1 MACRCAASAALR
13 ARVARPLLA
22 RPQGARPQRLLRR
35 PASTTAPTT
44 PKPEGTPKPEP
55 PKAEPEPPP
64 LTPGRLAAIGL
75 AAVCGIGGGYFIGT
89 AVRNGLK
96 PPTPAQLEQ
105 RQRQARRAEELKQ
118 LEADAAQGDAE
129 AAHELGVCYATAD
142 RGLRQDL
149 PRSVEYYRAAAEA
162 GHAGARCRL
171 GAAYRTGCGVEVD
184 MAVARQHF
192 EAAAAMGD
200 AEAQFNL
207 AVLIEQELAQADEP
221 PQPAEPGQ
229 TEASKPQQPK
239 QVAGAG
245 GTKAE
250 REQGKAERARVFEL
264 YSQAGAGG
272 FAPALFNLGMCHYH
286 GYPPAGPPRH
296 PSLSVCALLHIPQPE
311 PALCLLGSCR
321 CCVGPRGGRAHLAAR
336 SRRRRRP
343 LRIQPCHVLLQR
355 RRGGQGRGEEHGD
368 AGGGYEPWEWQG
380 EGRAPANHARQDG
393 EGRQGRRWERGS
405 A

>member
-44 PKPEGTPKPEP
+44 PPKGTPELPKP
-55 PKAEPEPPP
+55 EPEPPP

-89 AVRNGLK
+89 AVRAGLK

-105 RQRQARRAEELKQ
+105 RQRQARQAEELKQ

-171 GAAYRTGCGVEVD
+171 GAAYRTGCGVDVD
-184 MAVARQHF
+184 MAVAREHF

-221 PQPAEPGQ
+221 PQEPGR
-229 TEASKPQQPK
+229 TEASKPQ
-239 QVAGAG
+239 
-245 GTKAE
+245 T
-250 REQGKAERARVFEL
+250 EQGKAGSERARVFEL

-286 GYPPAGPPRH
+286 GYPPAGPPRPH
-296 PSLSVCALLHIPQPE
+296 PFPPVPCAASH
-311 PALCLLGSCR
+311 S
-321 CCVGPRGGRAHLAAR
+321 
-336 SRRRRRP
+336 
-343 LRIQPCHVLLQR
+343 
-355 RRGGQGRGEEHGD
+355 
-368 AGGGYEPWEWQG
+368 
-380 EGRAPANHARQDG
+380 
-393 EGRQGRRWERGS
+393 S